1 MTPTRRL
8 EIVIAELVVRGLPPH
23 AARVAATA
31 LEDRLTV
38 LAGQSQSSIVERAEA
53 FRRLPAVEAPAGS
66 PSAVGEA
73 VAGAVWT
80 TLTGGRA

>member
-1 MTPTRRL
+1 MTPPGRL
-8 EIVIAELVVRGLPPH
+8 EIVIDELVVRGLPPH

-38 LAGQSQSSIVERAEA
+38 LAEQSHAPIAERAEA
-53 FRRLPAVEAPAGS
+53 FRRLPPIEAPAGS

-73 VAGAVWT
+73 VAGAMWSV
-80 TLTGGRA
+80 LSGGRA